1 MSDLQA
7 RANAID
13 WWHSGID
20 LGEGVVTQGRSYPE
34 RNLLPYLGLP
44 DDLTDTTV
52 LDICTWDG
60 FMAFECEERGARV
73 TAVDSF
79 AWDKRKSATLTGWH
93 KTGRD
98 GFDLAHDARRS
109 QVWPV
114 QVDVLNLDAAKL
126 GTFDIVLFLGVL
138 YHMRHPLLAL
148 EKVAPLVGDLLILES
163 HIDMVRDDV
172 ACMRFYAG
180 DELNDDA
187 TNWWGPN
194 PKCIEAM
201 LKDVGFA
208 DVRRMPCFPE
218 RVVFHA
224 RRGKA

>member
-20 LGEGVVTQGRSYPE
+20 LGEGVVTQGRSYPA

-44 DDLTDTTV
+44 DDLTGTTV

-79 AWDKRKSATLTGWH
+79 AWDKRNAALTGWH

-98 GFDLAHDARRS
+98 GFDLAHDARNS
-109 QVWPV
+109 KVWAV
-114 QVDVLNLDAAKL
+114 QTDVLNLDAAKL

-208 DVRRMPCFPE
+208 DIRRMPAFPD
-218 RVVFHA
+218 RVVIHA
-224 RRGKA
+224 RRGKP